1 MKAKAEEDEAKKF
14 TFANLKDTNFDAW
27 EHIQQFFGIDDDFPY
42 EYLYY
47 QKTENEKNI
56 VMLNPGLHMMML
68 SCKKK
73 FKLETINLGL
83 KIFQK
88 NKENK
93 SEGNYRILQEGL
105 DLLLPHLDDSR
116 IVQASPSFFD

>member
-1 MKAKAEEDEAKKF
+1 MKAKAEEDEVKKF

-42 EYLYY
+42 EFLYY

-93 SEGNYRILQEGL
+93 SEGKYRILQEGL

-116 IVQASPSFFD
+116 TVQASPSFFD

>member
-42 EYLYY
+42 EFLYY

-88 NKENK
+88 NK
-93 SEGNYRILQEGL
+93 
-105 DLLLPHLDDSR
+105 LL
-116 IVQASPSFFD
+116 

>member
-1 MKAKAEEDEAKKF
+1 M
-14 TFANLKDTNFDAW
+14 
-27 EHIQQFFGIDDDFPY
+27 

-47 QKTENEKNI
+47 QKTEKEKNI

-73 FKLETINLGL
+73 FKLEPVNLGV

-88 NKENK
+88 NSENK
-93 SEGNYRILQEGL
+93 SEGQYRILQEGVEI
-105 DLLLPHLDDSR
+105 LLPYLDSTR
-116 IVQASPSFFD
+116 IVRAPCELFTKLAAVESKKLTYDEIKTEFSE